1 MTRGM
6 GRDQRRAAAL
16 LPLAVVVVVAAVL
29 LATAPGGKPDLRTP
43 VGRAVP
49 VGPIAPDRSDGMG
62 PDDGPRSPAGS
73 ACLARIERG
82 DIYLDLCW
90 MITRDQGD
98 SDPDRD
104 YYVLTL
110 QGTYGGGLASL
121 FVRSDLAGSPRDNI
135 MSVWPTGTIEGPCE
149 QREVH
154 LGSYLGTLPPADV
167 CGRTVGEL
175 DGATWA
181 HTVTWTCEVCQPRDT
196 IDRGFT
202 SFVWVGV
209 PAGTIPAWDL
219 FAEPT

>member
-1 MTRGM
+1 M

-29 LATAPGGKPDLRTP
+29 VATSPGSKPDLRTP

-49 VGPIAPDRSDGMG
+49 VGSIAPDASAGGSPSEG
-62 PDDGPRSPAGS
+62 PQSPAGQ
-73 ACLARIERG
+73 ACLDRIQRG

-90 MITRDQGD
+90 AVSRDPND
-98 SDPDRD
+98 ADPKKDFYLLRL
-104 YYVLTL
+104 Y
-110 QGTYGGGLASL
+110 GTYGGGPASL
-121 FVRSDLAGSPRDNI
+121 FVKSDLVGSPGDGV

-149 QREVH
+149 QRQVH
-154 LGSYLGTLPPADV
+154 LGSYGGPMPHGDV

-175 DGATWA
+175 DGATWS
-181 HTVTWTCEVCQPRDT
+181 HTLTWTCEVCQPRDMA
-196 IDRGFT
+196 DRAF
-202 SFVWVGV
+202 SAFVWVGV